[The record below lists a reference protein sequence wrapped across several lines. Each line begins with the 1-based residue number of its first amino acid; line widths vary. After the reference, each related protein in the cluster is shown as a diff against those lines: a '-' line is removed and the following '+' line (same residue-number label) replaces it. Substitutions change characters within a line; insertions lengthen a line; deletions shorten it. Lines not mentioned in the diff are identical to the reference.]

1 VADVKPVRT
10 AASIS
15 APAAAWIPLA
25 HGVLGIGWWSAAA
38 YIAVMTAAAFGIGWE
53 VGDGGTAAALFLI
66 LAGLGGVMLSS
77 LGAWSPLLFASLP
90 ALISA
95 PAAYAGGALRE
106 QRSHPRI
113 TAKEAVET

>member
-1 VADVKPVRT
+1 VRPLRT
-10 AASIS
+10 AATIA
-15 APAAAWIPLA
+15 APAAAWVPLA

-38 YIAVMTAAAFGIGWE
+38 FIGLTTAAAFGIGWE
-53 VGDGGTAAALFLI
+53 IGDGGSAAAMFLI
-66 LAGLGGVMLSS
+66 LAGLGGAMLAS
-77 LGAWSPLLFASLP
+77 LGAWSPLIFASLP

>member
-1 VADVKPVRT
+1 MRSLRT

-15 APAAAWIPLA
+15 APAAAWVPLA
-25 HGVLGIGWWSAAA
+25 HVVLGTGWWSGAA
-38 YIAVMTAAAFGIGWE
+38 YIGLTTAAAFGIGWE
-53 VGDGGTAAALFLI
+53 LGDGGSAASVFLI
-66 LAGLGGVMLSS
+66 LAGAGGVMLAS
-77 LGAWSPLLFASLP
+77 LAAWSPLLFASLP

-113 TAKEAVET
+113 TVKEAVET